1 MTAEPDTH
9 FGRPAASTP
18 RGNGADTRI
27 TWVARAA
34 QGVLGS
40 EPHQRLRLG
49 RALTSMLVF
58 FVCIVLA
65 EYAVLHQMAPVT
77 SARILQAGMLTWMTA
92 IYVTLRSG
100 FNKRFAD
107 PALTLP
113 QILAA
118 STWITVAYAIF
129 APVRGALLMLLALA
143 LVFGIFNLNA
153 RGRRICNTYAMMM
166 MGLVMVVM
174 PRLDPDAFPPHE
186 EIIHFLLMATI
197 LPVVSVLGAQ
207 LGNIRLRLRRQ
218 RDELEKAFERIR
230 EMATRDELTGLHNR
244 RYMLDMFAQQISRLE
259 RSGARFCVCIA
270 DLDHFKQINDAHGH
284 GVGDEVLCTFADIA
298 RASLRESDML
308 ARWGGEEFLFLLPD
322 TGAEQARVSIER
334 VRGALAAQR
343 IVPTLPSLNI
353 TFSAGLTEF
362 RHGEKADHAIE
373 RADQA
378 LYRAKNGGRNRTV
391 LA

>member
-1 MTAEPDTH
+1 
-9 FGRPAASTP
+9 
-18 RGNGADTRI
+18 
-27 TWVARAA
+27 
-34 QGVLGS
+34 
-40 EPHQRLRLG
+40 
-49 RALTSMLVF
+49 MLVF

-65 EYAVLHQMAPVT
+65 EYAVQHQMAPVT
-77 SARILQAGMLTWMTA
+77 SARMLQAGMLTWMA
-92 IYVTLRSG
+92 AVYVTLRSG

-107 PALTLP
+107 PALTRP

-153 RGRRICNTYAMMM
+153 RGRRICNTYAMMI
-166 MGLVMVVM
+166 MGVVMVMM
-174 PRLDPDAFPPHE
+174 PGLDPDAFPPHE

-284 GVGDEVLCTFADIA
+284 GVGDEVLCAFADIA

-322 TGAEQARVSIER
+322 TGAEQAQVSIER
-334 VRGALAAQR
+334 VRAALAAQR
-343 IVPTLPSLNI
+343 VVPTLPSLTI

-378 LYRAKNGGRNRTV
+378 LYRAKSGGRNRTA